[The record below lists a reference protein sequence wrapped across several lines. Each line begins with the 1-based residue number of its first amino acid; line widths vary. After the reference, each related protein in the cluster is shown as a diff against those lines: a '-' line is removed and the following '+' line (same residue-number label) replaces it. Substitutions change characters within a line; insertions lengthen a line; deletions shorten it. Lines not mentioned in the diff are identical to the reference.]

1 MFNFARKQQHNQAM
15 NSLNQPVILVVDDIA
30 TNVTFMKALL
40 KGKNY
45 EVIDAYSGKEALQLA
60 EERVPDVII
69 LDIMMPVM
77 DGYEVLAR
85 LRANEATKHIKVV
98 MLSALSDSKDIKNAM
113 DLGADEYLTKPI
125 FAKKLYQVLDKY
137 TNRVKE

>member
-45 EVIDAYSGKEALQLA
+45 EVMDAYSGKEALQLA

-113 DLGADEYLTKPI
+113 DLGADEYLTKPV

>member
-1 MFNFARKQQHNQAM
+1 MFNFARKQHNQAM

-45 EVIDAYSGKEALQLA
+45 EVMDAYSGKEALQLA

-85 LRANEATKHIKVV
+85 LRANEVTKHIKVV

-113 DLGADEYLTKPI
+113 DLGADEYLTKPV

>member
-85 LRANEATKHIKVV
+85 LRANEVTKHIKVV

-113 DLGADEYLTKPI
+113 DLGADEYLTKPV

>member
-1 MFNFARKQQHNQAM
+1 M

-45 EVIDAYSGKEALQLA
+45 EGIDAYSGKEALQLA

-85 LRANEATKHIKVV
+85 LRANEVTKHIKVV

-113 DLGADEYLTKPI
+113 DLGADEYLTKPV
-125 FAKKLYQVLDKY
+125 FAKNLYQVLDKY

>member
-113 DLGADEYLTKPI
+113 DLGADEYLTKPV